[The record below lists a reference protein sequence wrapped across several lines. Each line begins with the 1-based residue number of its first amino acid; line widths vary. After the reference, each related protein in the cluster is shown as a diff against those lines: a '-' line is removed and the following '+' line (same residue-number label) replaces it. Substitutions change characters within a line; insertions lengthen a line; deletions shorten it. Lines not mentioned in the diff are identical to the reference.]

1 MSPRHYRVLFLCTGN
16 SARSIIAEAILERLG
31 GEAFS
36 AASAGSRPA
45 GQVNPAASQLLMEH
59 GYDVAGFSSK
69 SWDVFAAPDAPRF
82 DVVITVCDAAAG
94 ETCPV
99 WPGQP
104 LTAHWGIPDPAAV
117 TGSEDE
123 IRRAFACAYEELLRR
138 INDLLELPLESMSR
152 TEVETAMRALG
163 SAESAD

>member
-1 MSPRHYRVLFLCTGN
+1 M
-16 SARSIIAEAILERLG
+16 AEAILDKLG

-45 GQVNPAASQLLMEH
+45 GQVNPAALKQLVEH
-59 GYDVAGFSSK
+59 GYDVSGFSSK
-69 SWDVFAAPDAPRF
+69 SWEIFGAPDAPHF

-104 LTAHWGIPDPAAV
+104 LTAHWSIPDPAAV
-117 TGSEDE
+117 TGSEND
-123 IRRAFACAYEELLRR
+123 IRRAFASAYEQLLRR
-138 INDLLELPLESMSR
+138 IEQMLELRLESMSR
-152 TEVETAMRALG
+152 AAVETAMRALG
-163 SAESAD
+163 SVD